1 MMSSEQNNT
10 MLNCPRYRRL
20 SRKINVFLL
29 IWGAVFII
37 FAMLI
42 LFLPALAG
50 KPLCLTFFMI
60 NGSFIVLLLSW
71 LKSAKVFMQETGLIL
86 SKSKDLIWAM
96 DSRLNLT
103 VVCGNLEQITGKNAV
118 TLLNKPLASILTE
131 DAKTQ
136 FNARIREN
144 LSFSM
149 ECLICNGK
157 HATLPVEIIAE
168 PIHGPG
174 QDTFYGIIR
183 DISAQ
188 KKILALEKE
197 VNRSKKFKTLGKL
210 AGSVAHDLNNILA
223 GIATYPEILLLDDA
237 LAPKVREGLTII
249 KDSGQNASAVV
260 SDLLTISKGVREDCQ
275 VLNLNTLIERFM
287 DGPEFKKIKSGYKNI
302 EVETCLEPELLTIS
316 GSYIHVEKTIMY
328 LLINAFE
335 ETAATADSGNGTILL
350 STANYYLAGKKDE
363 HAKQNP
369 ASDEYVKLEVRDTG
383 KMIPE
388 ADLNQIFDPFFAQKK
403 RKRSGTGLGLTVV
416 KNTVVNHRGKISVA
430 SDENGTTFTLLFPIL
445 RSELPMTNRP
455 ASLEEIKGHGET
467 LLVVDDLAS
476 QRKIAETILKYLGYK
491 VFSVS
496 DGMRA
501 LDFVLQT
508 PVDLLILDMVMAPS
522 ISGLET
528 YRRIKKIQPDQKA
541 ILASGHS
548 ESEDVLKAQSIG
560 AGAFIKKPYTIL
572 DMGIAVK
579 EELEK

>member
-1 MMSSEQNNT
+1 M
-10 MLNCPRYRRL
+10 
-20 SRKINVFLL
+20 
-29 IWGAVFII
+29 A
-37 FAMLI
+37 
-42 LFLPALAG
+42 
-50 KPLCLTFFMI
+50 
-60 NGSFIVLLLSW
+60 
-71 LKSAKVFMQETGLIL
+71 
-86 SKSKDLIWAM
+86 
-96 DSRLNLT
+96 
-103 VVCGNLEQITGKNAV
+103 
-118 TLLNKPLASILTE
+118 
-131 DAKTQ
+131 
-136 FNARIREN
+136 
-144 LSFSM
+144 
-149 ECLICNGK
+149 
-157 HATLPVEIIAE
+157 
-168 PIHGPG
+168 
-174 QDTFYGIIR
+174 
-183 DISAQ
+183 
-188 KKILALEKE
+188 
-197 VNRSKKFKTLGKL
+197 
-210 AGSVAHDLNNILA
+210 
-223 GIATYPEILLLDDA
+223 
-237 LAPKVREGLTII
+237 
-249 KDSGQNASAVV
+249 
-260 SDLLTISKGVREDCQ
+260 
-275 VLNLNTLIERFM
+275 
-287 DGPEFKKIKSGYKNI
+287 GPEFKKIKSGYKNI
-302 EVETCLEPELLTIS
+302 DVETSLEPELLTIS

-363 HAKQNP
+363 HAKQHP

-388 ADLNQIFDPFFAQKK
+388 ADLKQIFDPFFTKKK
-403 RKRSGTGLGLTVV
+403 RNRSGTGLGLTVV
-416 KNTVVNHRGKISVA
+416 KHTVVNHRGKISVA

-445 RSELPMTNRP
+445 RSELPMTGRP

-491 VFSVS
+491 VYSVA

-522 ISGLET
+522 ISGLKT
-528 YRRIKKIQPDQKA
+528 YRRIKKIRPDQKA

>member
-1 MMSSEQNNT
+1 MLSSEQNNT
-10 MLNCPRYRRL
+10 MLNCLRYRRL
-20 SRKINVFLL
+20 SQKINLFLL
-29 IWGAVFII
+29 IWAVIFII

-42 LFLPALAG
+42 LFLSAPTG
-50 KPLCLTFFMI
+50 KPLCLIFFMI

-71 LKSAKVFMQETGLIL
+71 LKSAKSFMQETGLIL

-96 DSRLNLT
+96 DARLNLT
-103 VVCGNLEQITGKNAV
+103 VVCGNLELISGNNAV
-118 TLLNKPLASILTE
+118 ALLNKPLAAILTE
-131 DAKTQ
+131 DARTQ

-144 LSFSM
+144 QPFSM
-149 ECLICNGK
+149 ESLICNGK
-157 HATLPVEIIAE
+157 NSTLPVEIIAE
-168 PIHGPG
+168 PIHGAG
-174 QDTFYGIIR
+174 QATFYGIIR

-188 KKILALEKE
+188 KKVSALEKE
-197 VNRSKKFKTLGKL
+197 VNSSQKLKTLGRL

-223 GIATYPEILLLDDA
+223 GIATYPEILLLDDTLDPKIRDA
-237 LAPKVREGLTII
+237 LTMI
-249 KDSGQNASAVV
+249 KDSGQSASAVV
-260 SDLLTISKGVREDCQ
+260 SDLLTISKGTRDDCQ

-287 DGPEFKKIKSGYKNI
+287 AGPEFKKIKSSYKNI
-302 EVETCLEPELLTIS
+302 EIETRLEPELLTIS
-316 GSYIHVEKTIMY
+316 GSYIHVEKSIAY
-328 LLINAFE
+328 LLINALE
-335 ETAATADSGNGTILL
+335 ETAAARDAGTILL

-369 ASDEYVKLEVRDTG
+369 ASDEYVKLEVRDAG
-383 KMIPE
+383 KRIPE
-388 ADLNQIFDPFFAQKK
+388 SDLNQIFEPFFTKKK
-403 RKRSGTGLGLTVV
+403 RERSGSGLGLTVV

-445 RSELPMTNRP
+445 RSELPMADHT
-455 ASLEEIKGHGET
+455 ASLEEIKGNGET

-476 QRKIAETILKYLGYK
+476 QRKIAETILKYIGYK
-491 VFSVS
+491 VYSVA

-501 LDFVLQT
+501 IDFILQT

-528 YRRIKKIQPDQKA
+528 YQRIKKIRPDQKA

-579 EELEK
+579 EELER